1 MVSRTIKRSK
11 AINRLLISILLVL
24 IILIAVLVSLLFITR
39 SAGEFGEDAESSN
52 EVSTTGNKTS
62 KSSPAKIDFQ
72 PVVDDWANSTSG
84 NKSIAIFDLDRNELL
99 ASYNNDKHFDTASLY
114 KLFVVYE
121 GYRRVQ
127 SGEWDGGELIGQT
140 DKTILQCL
148 DLAIRESNSTCAEA
162 IWDMI
167 GRKELDRVVRD
178 EFKIKHTDT
187 SALSSNVNDI
197 TLMMKIFYRHKQIT
211 DDKLV
216 EQLKDSFLNQPTTE
230 YDWRQGL
237 PSGFEKANVYNKVG
251 WDYNSEEKSWNLYH
265 DASIVEFPDDNRH
278 FIVVVMTS
286 HIAPNKIAELG
297 RSIEAKYLN
306 Q

>member
-1 MVSRTIKRSK
+1 MVSRTLKRSK
-11 AINRLLISILLVL
+11 AINRLLMTIL
-24 IILIAVLVSLLFITR
+24 IILIVVIVVLVALIFNTR
-39 SAGEFGEDAESSN
+39 SAGERGSDAESSS
-52 EVSTTGNKTS
+52 ETSTTNDEPKRT
-62 KSSPAKIDFQ
+62 SPAKIDFQ

-84 NKSIAIFDLDRNELL
+84 DKSIAIFDLDRNELL
-99 ASYNNDKHFDTASLY
+99 ASYNTDKHFDTASLY

-127 SGEWDGGELIGQT
+127 SGEWDGGELTGQT
-140 DKTILQCL
+140 DKTILKCL

-162 IWDMI
+162 IWGMI

-178 EFKIKHTDT
+178 ELKIKHTDV

-197 TLMMKIFYRHKQIT
+197 TLMMKMFYRHKQIT

-216 EQLKDSFLNQPTTE
+216 EQLKDSFLNQPATE

-251 WDYNSEEKSWNLYH
+251 WDYNPDEKRWNLYH
-265 DASIVEFPDDNRH
+265 DASIIEFPDDNRH

-297 RSIEAKYLN
+297 RSIEAKYLS

>member
-1 MVSRTIKRSK
+1 MVSRTAKRSK
-11 AINRLLISILLVL
+11 TINRLLMTIL
-24 IILIAVLVSLLFITR
+24 IILIVAIVVLVALIFNTR
-39 SAGEFGEDAESSN
+39 TASELGKDTGSSN
-52 EVSTTGNKTS
+52 DVSTPDNKTS
-62 KSSPAKIDFQ
+62 KPSPTKIDFQ

-84 NKSIAIFDLDRNELL
+84 DKSIAIFDLDKNELL
-99 ASYNNDKHFDTASLY
+99 ASYNIDKQFDTASLY

-127 SGEWDGGELIGQT
+127 SGEWGGDELAGQT
-140 DKTILQCL
+140 NKTILQCL

-162 IWDMI
+162 IWGMI
-167 GRKELDRVVRD
+167 GRKELDKIVHD
-178 EFKIKHTDT
+178 EFKITHTDI
-187 SALSSNVNDI
+187 SALTSNANDI
-197 TLMMKIFYRHKQIT
+197 TSIMKMFYQHKQIA

-216 EQLKDSFLNQPTTE
+216 EQLKDSFLNQPITE

-251 WDYNSEEKSWNLYH
+251 WDYNPDEKRWNLYH
-265 DASIVEFPDDNRH
+265 DASIIEFPDDNRH
-278 FIVVVMTS
+278 FIVAVMTS

-297 RSIEAKYLN
+297 RSIEAKYLS

>member
-11 AINRLLISILLVL
+11 AINRLLTSILLVL
-24 IILIAVLVSLLFITR
+24 IILIALSVSLLFIIR
-39 SAGEFGEDAESSN
+39 SVSEFGEDAESSN

-127 SGEWDGGELIGQT
+127 FGEWDGGELIGQT

-167 GRKELDRVVRD
+167 GRKELDRIVRD
-178 EFKIKHTDT
+178 EFKIKHTDV
-187 SALSSNVNDI
+187 SDLSSNVNDI
-197 TLMMKIFYRHKQIT
+197 TLMMKILYRHKQIT

-251 WDYNSEEKSWNLYH
+251 WDYNSEEKNWILYH

>member
-1 MVSRTIKRSK
+1 MVSRTAKRSET
-11 AINRLLISILLVL
+11 INRLLMTVL
-24 IILIAVLVSLLFITR
+24 IILIVAIVVLVALIFNTR
-39 SAGEFGEDAESSN
+39 TASEFGEDTGSSN
-52 EVSTTGNKTS
+52 EVSTPDNKTS
-62 KSSPAKIDFQ
+62 KSSPTKIDFQ

-84 NKSIAIFDLDRNELL
+84 DKSIAIFDIDRNELL
-99 ASYNNDKHFDTASLY
+99 ASYNIDKQFDTASLY

-127 SGEWDGGELIGQT
+127 SGEWGGDEPAGQT
-140 DKTILQCL
+140 NKTILRCL

-162 IWDMI
+162 IWGMI
-167 GRKELDRVVRD
+167 GRKELDKIVHD
-178 EFKIKHTDT
+178 EFKITHTDIPALT
-187 SALSSNVNDI
+187 SNANDI
-197 TLMMKIFYRHKQIT
+197 TSIMKMFYQHRQIT

-251 WDYNSEEKSWNLYH
+251 WDYNSEEKNWNLYH
-265 DASIVEFPDDNRH
+265 DAAIIEFPDDNRH
-278 FIVVVMTS
+278 FIVVVMTN
-286 HIAPNKIAELG
+286 HIAPKKIAELG

>member
-1 MVSRTIKRSK
+1 MVSRTAKRSK
-11 AINRLLISILLVL
+11 TINRLLMTILV
-24 IILIAVLVSLLFITR
+24 ILIVAIVVLVALIFNTR
-39 SAGEFGEDAESSN
+39 TASELGEDTGSSN
-52 EVSTTGNKTS
+52 EVSTPDNKTS
-62 KSSPAKIDFQ
+62 KSSPTKIDFQ

-84 NKSIAIFDLDRNELL
+84 DKSIAIFDLDRNELL
-99 ASYNNDKHFDTASLY
+99 ASYNIDKQFDTASLY

-127 SGEWDGGELIGQT
+127 SGEWSGDDPAGQMN
-140 DKTILQCL
+140 KTILQCL

-162 IWDMI
+162 IWGMI
-167 GRKELDRVVRD
+167 GRKELDKIVHD
-178 EFKIKHTDT
+178 EFKITHTDI
-187 SALSSNVNDI
+187 SALTSNANDI
-197 TLMMKIFYRHKQIT
+197 TSIMKMFYQHKQIT

-216 EQLKDSFLNQPTTE
+216 EQLKDSFLNQPATE

-251 WDYNSEEKSWNLYH
+251 WDYNPDEKRWNLYH
-265 DASIVEFPDDNRH
+265 DASIIEFLDDNRH

>member
-39 SAGEFGEDAESSN
+39 SAGERGSDAESSN

-84 NKSIAIFDLDRNELL
+84 DKGIAIFDLDRNELL

-127 SGEWDGGELIGQT
+127 SGEWDGGELTGQT
-140 DKTILQCL
+140 DKTILKCL

-162 IWDMI
+162 IWGMI
-167 GRKELDRVVRD
+167 GRKELDRIVRD
-178 EFKIKHTDT
+178 ELKIKHTDV

-216 EQLKDSFLNQPTTE
+216 EQLEDSFLNQPTTE

-251 WDYNSEEKSWNLYH
+251 WDYNSEEKNWNLYH

-297 RSIEAKYLN
+297 RSIEAKYLS

>member
-11 AINRLLISILLVL
+11 AINRLLTSILLVL
-24 IILIAVLVSLLFITR
+24 VILIAVLVSLLFITR
-39 SAGEFGEDAESSN
+39 SAGERGSDAESSN
-52 EVSTTGNKTS
+52 EVSTTGDKTS

-84 NKSIAIFDLDRNELL
+84 DKSIAIFDLDRNELL
-99 ASYNNDKHFDTASLY
+99 ASYNNYKHFDTASLY

-127 SGEWDGGELIGQT
+127 SGEWGGDEPAGQT
-140 DKTILQCL
+140 NKTILRCL

-162 IWDMI
+162 IWGMI
-167 GRKELDRVVRD
+167 GRKELDKIVHD
-178 EFKIKHTDT
+178 EFKITHTDIPALT
-187 SALSSNVNDI
+187 SDANDI
-197 TLMMKIFYRHKQIT
+197 TSIMKMFYQHRQIT

-251 WDYNSEEKSWNLYH
+251 WDYNSEEKNWNLYH
-265 DASIVEFPDDNRH
+265 DAAIIEFPDDNRH
-278 FIVVVMTS
+278 FIVVVMTN
-286 HIAPNKIAELG
+286 HIAPKKIAELG

>member
-52 EVSTTGNKTS
+52 DVSTTGNKTS

-127 SGEWDGGELIGQT
+127 SGEWDGGELTGQT

-162 IWDMI
+162 IWGMI
-167 GRKELDRVVRD
+167 GRKELDRIVRD

-197 TLMMKIFYRHKQIT
+197 TLMMKIFYQHKQIT

-251 WDYNSEEKSWNLYH
+251 WDYNSEEKNWNLYH